1 MSSIMMVMNVIRLI
15 FHFLKIVFPF
25 LHPSKILNSQVFNLV
40 AKKNKLKCKIKR
52 SSYATMLKLVIISDL
67 RDVRQDETTGIY
79 VLPKELS
86 GKGQEVIFSWPS
98 E

>member
-1 MSSIMMVMNVIRLI
+1 
-15 FHFLKIVFPF
+15 
-25 LHPSKILNSQVFNLV
+25 
-40 AKKNKLKCKIKR
+40 
-52 SSYATMLKLVIISDL
+52 MLKLVIISDL